1 MTVRRLTLVPSAKQ
15 PRSMTVAPERRA
27 PSGPRELAAKPTRA
41 LEVVARVLAHVRAAP
56 GERWTIGRMA
66 RLVAVSRAVLGRLFH
81 HVLATSP
88 MRAVARIRLEHA
100 ADLLVSTDAPLGVV
114 AAAVGYAS
122 EFAFNRAFKRLH
134 GVPPGRHRSA
144 GRGGFRM
151 AA

>member
-1 MTVRRLTLVPSAKQ
+1 MNARRLTLLPSPKPLAS
-15 PRSMTVAPERRA
+15 RTRRA
-27 PSGPRELAAKPTRA
+27 A
-41 LEVVARVLAHVRAAP
+41 EVVDRVLAGVRDAP

-66 RLVAVSRAVLGRLFH
+66 RLAAVSRAVLGRLFH

-100 ADLLVSTDAPLGVV
+100 AELLVSTDASLAVV

-122 EFAFNRAFKRLH
+122 EFAFNRAFRRFC
-134 GVPPGRHRSA
+134 GVPPGRYRRA
-144 GRGGFRM
+144 GHGAGGFRM